1 MKKEISCVK
10 KDKIASPIIL
20 VLLVGLFPYYF
31 LFLRNIGKIK
41 FEETISVFIILIV
54 GSLFL
59 LAVVY
64 FLVKDIYKASII
76 TSILSVFLLYFEK
89 IVSLTTRLLPFF
101 YYWHILYI
109 GLVLLLLIAAF
120 ISKKISRE
128 NAIKLCN
135 SILVVTGGLFLL
147 NFVLAIPSLHKELL
161 KGNDGISATV
171 IEEEPTNKKAQA
183 EVIRPNVYYFIFD
196 EYGGPNNLL
205 RYCDYDNTP
214 FYEHL
219 ESMGFVSSKTSIND
233 TIDTFT
239 EVPNLLQLDRVNSIE
254 MTALEKRE
262 NIKNPR
268 LISLMRDF
276 GYSINLLDTTNY
288 LFLDVSVADYHFTSK
303 FTTTYRT
310 FDSYIW
316 ESSFIYPFYG
326 KQDQDQERAK
336 ILRMFEYA
344 SESPNL
350 QPNNLFTI
358 GYFEFPHFPY
368 IFDKDGN
375 KANYSDRS
383 NIKDP
388 KPYLEQLIYT
398 NKLISQLVTD
408 ILDADP
414 SSIIIIQSDH
424 GLRLASHLYHWYGVH
439 TYDLAKEAEFERNI
453 LNVVY
458 YPSEKI
464 EIEGLNGLD
473 TLKKVFSLLLEV
485 EIN

>member
-1 MKKEISCVK
+1 MK
-10 KDKIASPIIL
+10 KDKIVAPIVL

-41 FEETISVFIILIV
+41 FEETLSVLIILV
-54 GSLFL
+54 VASLFL
-59 LAVVY
+59 LGLVY

-76 TSILSVFLLYFEK
+76 TSIFSIILLYFEK
-89 IVSLTTRLLPFF
+89 FVSVTTKLLPFF

-109 GLVLLLLIAAF
+109 GLVLLLLVAAF

-128 NAIKLCN
+128 NAIKLNN
-135 SILVVTGGLFLL
+135 SLLVVSVGLFLL
-147 NFVLAIPSLHKELL
+147 NFVLAVPSLHKELL
-161 KGNDGISATV
+161 MRKDETPTTASEQGQSQQV
-171 IEEEPTNKKAQA
+171 IKEE
-183 EVIRPNVYYFIFD
+183 ILPNVYYLIFD

-214 FYEHL
+214 FYDHL
-219 ESMGFVSSKTSIND
+219 GSIGFVSSKTSLND
-233 TIDTFT
+233 TIDTIT
-239 EVPNLLQLDRVNSIE
+239 EIPNLLQLDRVNTIE
-254 MTALEKRE
+254 MTALEKKE
-262 NIKNPR
+262 NFKNPR
-268 LISLMRDF
+268 LVKLMKDF
-276 GYSINLLDTTNY
+276 GYSINLLDSTNY
-288 LFLDVSVADYHFTSK
+288 QFLDVSVADYHFTSE
-303 FTTTYRT
+303 FTSTYRT
-310 FDSYIW
+310 FDSYVW
-316 ESSFIYPFYG
+316 ENSIIYPFYG

-336 ILRMFEYA
+336 ILRMFEYV

-350 QPNNLFTI
+350 QANNLFTI

-368 IFDKDGN
+368 IFDQDGN
-375 KANYSDRS
+375 KAHYSDRS

-388 KPYLEQLIYT
+388 KPYLDQLIYA

-414 SSIIIIQSDH
+414 SSVIIIQSDH
-424 GLRLASHLYHWYGVH
+424 GLRLASHLYYWYGIH
-439 TYDLAKEAEFERNI
+439 TYDPTQETEFEHNI
-453 LNVVY
+453 LNLVY